1 VHQQHERPLAQPRSA
16 SYGDACAGSGDR
28 DRVLAPGQATDFS
41 TWLPH
46 WTGAVDEAVVLL
58 VVFRPDG

>member
-1 VHQQHERPLAQPRSA
+1 VL
-16 SYGDACAGSGDR
+16 GDR

-41 TWLPH
+41 TWLPR
-46 WTGAVDEAVVLL
+46 WTGAVDEAVELL